1 MQLKID
7 NRVIKHLG
15 KDLITSSDVAV
26 VELVKNSMDA
36 NASNI
41 TLQLYDDFTDA
52 PELDNRV
59 INKLIPHTFLQCPLL
74 IVSDDGKGMT
84 DDELKSFLKRCESK
98 CCCAEKV
105 RILRKTRKAL
115 LDTIHEKQ
123 ALLDRLDNLI
133 WKLEH

>member
-1 MQLKID
+1 MKVTIPEITDKEIADLLKS
-7 NRVIKHLG
+7 
-15 KDLITSSDVAV
+15 T
-26 VELVKNSMDA
+26 
-36 NASNI
+36 
-41 TLQLYDDFTDA
+41 
-52 PELDNRV
+52 
-59 INKLIPHTFLQCPLL
+59 
-74 IVSDDGKGMT
+74 GMT

>member
-1 MQLKID
+1 MKVTIPEITDKEIANLLKS
-7 NRVIKHLG
+7 
-15 KDLITSSDVAV
+15 T
-26 VELVKNSMDA
+26 
-36 NASNI
+36 
-41 TLQLYDDFTDA
+41 
-52 PELDNRV
+52 
-59 INKLIPHTFLQCPLL
+59 
-74 IVSDDGKGMT
+74 GMT